1 MGYLRFCFALLKML
15 CVLVL
20 DFGRWQCLLAFPYP
34 TTRVVA
40 LLAFDGALLCPF
52 VRLALSLCTVWL
64 TDSTTKPFC
73 GSGFALSASAPP
85 PCISA
90 SALRPGHLTACSAC
104 ICFCL
109 PACERVATASAS
121 ASAAACGCLRATAS
135 AACFCFCSLLSSLPC
150 LQSWSRHTQRASTE
164 RSTSMYAFYGHKPTV
179 TSLLYLRGE
188 RYLERQACAEHENK
202 YELKVL
208 INGP

>member
-64 TDSTTKPFC
+64 TDSTTKPVFIP
-73 GSGFALSASAPP
+73 SSSSPNPVPSAS
-85 PCISA
+85 
-90 SALRPGHLTACSAC
+90 
-104 ICFCL
+104 
-109 PACERVATASAS
+109 VD
-121 ASAAACGCLRATAS
+121 
-135 AACFCFCSLLSSLPC
+135 
-150 LQSWSRHTQRASTE
+150 Q
-164 RSTSMYAFYGHKPTV
+164 
-179 TSLLYLRGE
+179 
-188 RYLERQACAEHENK
+188 ENK
-202 YELKVL
+202 NKIICRSESSANSTL
-208 INGP
+208 